1 MGFIDVSKYARLR
14 RTTTIVGVLASV
26 LALAVVAWLVELWR
40 MQDFLQTRAQQQTAE
55 LDRELRQLSILP
67 RLLSLDPRMANALI
81 PNDGDWSESPG
92 ELQRHVPSQIQSQA
106 SAIQTANETLATVKV
121 QSGVAFTFLMNTE
134 GDTIASSNW
143 NDSVSFVGKNYKF
156 RPYFSGALQGRRTTF
171 FAVGATTGI
180 PGYFIAESVRAN
192 DVIVGVIVVKL
203 ELDQLLQSLGDNSF
217 TSLLTDELG
226 VVILSTEPSL
236 LYAPTK
242 TISTE
247 LQQTINSDRRYLL
260 NTQSILEPIPNTLW
274 SRQAWQWQN
283 EGQTIRY
290 VAVNGKLASE
300 NWTLLNVVPF
310 TAVAKGAALY
320 FAILA
325 SMLAIALLVVRSYRQ
340 RRLIAL
346 TRERHAALLESKV
359 KQRTSELQ
367 SAQQELIAQS
377 NFAMLGRMSAAINH
391 EINQPLASLR
401 FNLATLRQMI
411 DKPEATGKDLRET
424 IIASDR
430 TTKRIGRVVETLRS
444 VARQGNNDM
453 RQVSVSQLI
462 IEVSNIVRRER
473 PTAASAL
480 SVKHDHA
487 MATASVWG
495 NEILLQQ
502 ALLNLL
508 YNALDAVLDT
518 QDASVE
524 LNADILSHNAANDT
538 VAISVLDNGGGI
550 DPALVEHLFQ
560 PFQSELTHRKGLGL
574 GLTLAKQIV
583 EDHNGILTYK
593 PVATDGSHFSVQLPI
608 HHNARSEPAR

>member
-1 MGFIDVSKYARLR
+1 MRTNDVNKPVRLNR
-14 RTTTIVGVLASV
+14 IPGVVAILATL
-26 LALAVVAWLVELWR
+26 LALAFIAWLVELWR
-40 MQDFLQTRAQQQTAE
+40 VQEFLQTRAQQQTAE
-55 LDRELRQLSILP
+55 LDRELRLLSILP
-67 RLLSLDPRMANALI
+67 RLLSLDPRMANALTQT
-81 PNDGDWSESPG
+81 DSP
-92 ELQRHVPSQIQSQA
+92 S
-106 SAIQTANETLATVKV
+106 SAIQIANEALATAKV
-121 QSGVAFTFLMNTE
+121 QSGVAFTFLMNTD
-134 GDTIASSNW
+134 GDTVASSNW
-143 NDSVSFVGKNYKF
+143 NDPVSFVGRNYKF

-171 FAVGATTGI
+171 FAVGATTGV
-180 PGYFIAESVRAN
+180 PGYFIAESVRAGGA
-192 DVIVGVIVVKL
+192 IVGVIVVKL

-226 VVILSTEPSL
+226 VVILSTEPAL

-242 TISTE
+242 TISDT
-247 LQQTINSDRRYLL
+247 LQQTIASDRRYLL
-260 NTQSILEPIPNTLW
+260 NTQSTLTPLPDTLW

-283 EGQTIRY
+283 EDHTTRY
-290 VAVNGKLASE
+290 VVINGKLASE
-300 NWTLLNVVPF
+300 NWTLSNFVPY
-310 TAVAKGAALY
+310 TAIAKGAALY

-325 SMLAIALLVVRSYRQ
+325 SLLAIALLIVRSYRQ

-346 TRERHAALLESKV
+346 TRERHAALLESEV
-359 KQRTSELQ
+359 RQRTSELQ

-401 FNLATLRQMI
+401 FNLAALRQMI
-411 DKPEATGKDLRET
+411 DKPDTADNDLRET

-444 VARQGNNDM
+444 VARQGNSDM
-453 RQVSVSQLI
+453 SQVSVNHLI
-462 IEVSNIVRRER
+462 LEVSNIVRRER

-480 SVKHDHA
+480 TVANDSA
-487 MATASVWG
+487 IAATYVWG
-495 NEILLQQ
+495 NEVLIQQ

-518 QDASVE
+518 KNASVQ
-524 LNADILSHNAANDT
+524 LNSGILAGGEHRDT
-538 VAISVLDNGGGI
+538 VAIGVLDNGDGI

-583 EDHNGILTYK
+583 EDHNGNLSYEPT
-593 PVATDGSHFSVQLPI
+593 ALGGSHFSIQLPI
-608 HHNARSEPAR
+608 HHNAQSEPVR